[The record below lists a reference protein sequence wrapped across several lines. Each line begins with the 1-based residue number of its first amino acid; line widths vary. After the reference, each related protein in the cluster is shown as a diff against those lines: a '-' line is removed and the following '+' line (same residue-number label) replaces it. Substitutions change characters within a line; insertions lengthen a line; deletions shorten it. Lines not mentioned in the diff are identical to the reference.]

1 MSQISQI
8 CQNFKAKIKKKKKK
22 LLMQTVYVHCSKT
35 LQHGDT
41 AELGGDA
48 QQE

>member
-1 MSQISQI
+1 
-8 CQNFKAKIKKKKKK
+8 
-22 LLMQTVYVHCSKT
+22 MQTVYVHCSKT

-48 QQE
+48 QQEWMVL